1 MEHIKSEVIHK
12 MIEMGFEN
20 DVIETN
26 LENKKHNNIT
36 TTYELFVKKYIKNE
50 NYKTKIG
57 SPVKLIANMSAEKKY
72 KPPQISY
79 NLGSGV
85 KDTPKINKSN
95 NKDSNAT
102 ENKNININIINYDA
116 NKIGNININIS
127 NNVSYYHQIVPPSG
141 GKYY

>member
-1 MEHIKSEVIHK
+1 
-12 MIEMGFEN
+12 MGFEN

-95 NKDSNAT
+95 Y
-102 ENKNININIINYDA
+102 IN
-116 NKIGNININIS
+116 
-127 NNVSYYHQIVPPSG
+127 Q
-141 GKYY
+141 